1 MRFENVAILSV
12 SHIDAPNT
20 LPSAEIESRL
30 SGTMSRLGMEPHL
43 LENLSGILERH
54 LWDAGTVPSDPATEA
69 AKIAIEAS
77 GIDPGALGILVNT
90 SVCRDY
96 LEPST
101 ACLIHGN
108 LGLPATCMNFDIGNA
123 CLGFLNGM
131 DIVGNMIERGQ
142 IDYGVVVD
150 AETAET
156 IIEKTI
162 ERLSG
167 TNVDEQTFRGNF
179 ASLTL
184 GSGASAMILGR
195 KELAPEAHPFLG
207 GVNRAATQHSRL
219 CLGNIDHMVTDTKN
233 LMIGG
238 MELAV
243 STFREGTR
251 SFGWNVGDFDW
262 YVMHQ
267 VSKAHCEHFGQS
279 LGLDM
284 DKVYRLYPNFG
295 NIGPAGV
302 PIVLSKLEK
311 EGFIKLGQRIAL
323 MGIGSG
329 LNCTMAEM
337 VW

>member
-1 MRFENVAILSV
+1 
-12 SHIDAPNT
+12 
-20 LPSAEIESRL
+20 
-30 SGTMSRLGMEPHL
+30 MEPNL
-43 LENLSGILERH
+43 LEALSGITERH
-54 LWDAGTVPSDPATEA
+54 LWDSGTMPSDPATEA
-69 AKIAIEAS
+69 AKIAIQSS
-77 GIDPGALGILVNT
+77 GIDPGRLGILVNT

-108 LGLPATCMNFDIGNA
+108 LGLPPTCMNFDIGNA

-142 IDYGVVVD
+142 IDYGIVVD

-156 IIEKTI
+156 IIEKTVD
-162 ERLSG
+162 RLRG
-167 TNVDEQTFRGNF
+167 DDVDEQTFRSNF

-195 KELAPEAHPFLG
+195 RELEPEAHPFFG

-243 STFREGTR
+243 STFREGAA
-251 SFGWNVGDFDW
+251 SFGWQTEDFDW

-267 VSKAHCEHFGQS
+267 VSKAHCEHFGHS

-284 DKVYRLYPNFG
+284 DKVYRLYPNYG

-302 PIVLSKLEK
+302 PIVLSKLEE
-311 EGFIKLGQRIAL
+311 EGFLKRGQRIAL

-329 LNCTMAEM
+329 LNCTMAELL
-337 VW
+337 W